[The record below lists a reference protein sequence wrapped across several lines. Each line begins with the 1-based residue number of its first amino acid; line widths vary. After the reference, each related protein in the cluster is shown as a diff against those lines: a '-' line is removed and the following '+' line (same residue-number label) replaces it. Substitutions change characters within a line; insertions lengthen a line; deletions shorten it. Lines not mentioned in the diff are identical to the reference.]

1 MPVPVLASPSYFGS
15 STGAFGGGLPVNQR
29 DEDMGDDVDLERG
42 VVGALQGQGPGL
54 RLSRSSSDQSL
65 TPPGSSASNTLRWTG
80 KGRRSSGDD
89 MEGSPSRTSDE
100 GGALGEMQ
108 RALGGVGTDSYR
120 RTGSSQQSGNDD
132 ADDLTNPRQRP
143 HSTSTSQGNGRVSSG
158 GRQVSSQY
166 ALEDSLPSVQEG
178 EMAKTGRLRRFTN
191 MIWPVSLTKKRAN
204 GAGRRKRRRQR
215 NSVGSVGD
223 FASRGSSDS
232 EEGNQSYS
240 MGLEMRHD
248 EPHTA
253 ASRRQ
258 RAVAQQQQQFDS
270 ELQRYG
276 RGRPGLQ
283 VGGHKVRPG
292 LGPSGAGNKGTAAD
306 ADMEAGQYNQRFGG
320 GGGGLCSC
328 LGSGG
333 EGEAFDVM
341 LARVWFGILLSVI
354 ERPEPTNVLLRVR
367 HKLGTTHAWIG
378 MRLIPLVCVS
388 VCAVSVVSGVPCGVP
403 GLSVPAALGHQRLPT
418 AATRHQQILTHR

>member
-1 MPVPVLASPSYFGS
+1 
-15 STGAFGGGLPVNQR
+15 
-29 DEDMGDDVDLERG
+29 
-42 VVGALQGQGPGL
+42 
-54 RLSRSSSDQSL
+54 
-65 TPPGSSASNTLRWTG
+65 
-80 KGRRSSGDD
+80 
-89 MEGSPSRTSDE
+89 
-100 GGALGEMQ
+100 
-108 RALGGVGTDSYR
+108 
-120 RTGSSQQSGNDD
+120 
-132 ADDLTNPRQRP
+132 
-143 HSTSTSQGNGRVSSG
+143 VSS
-158 GRQVSSQY
+158 RH
-166 ALEDSLPSVQEG
+166 AMEDSLPSVQEG
-178 EMAKTGRLRRFTN
+178 DMAKTGRLRRFTN

-215 NSVGSVGD
+215 HSVSVGSIGD

-232 EEGNQSYS
+232 EEGNQSYG

-258 RAVAQQQQQFDS
+258 RAAAQQQQQFDS

-292 LGPSGAGNKGTAAD
+292 LGPSGAGNKGPAAD
-306 ADMEAGQYNQRFGG
+306 ADMEAGQFNQRFA

-367 HKLGTTHAWIG
+367 HKLDTKHASRKG
-378 MRLIPLVCVS
+378 EADPSCLC
-388 VCAVSVVSGVPCGVP
+388 VCACSSCC
-403 GLSVPAALGHQRLPT
+403 LGCTLRCTWPSSSCSSPPPT
-418 AATRHQQILTHR
+418 TTYCRQSPSTDTRSQVKHAI